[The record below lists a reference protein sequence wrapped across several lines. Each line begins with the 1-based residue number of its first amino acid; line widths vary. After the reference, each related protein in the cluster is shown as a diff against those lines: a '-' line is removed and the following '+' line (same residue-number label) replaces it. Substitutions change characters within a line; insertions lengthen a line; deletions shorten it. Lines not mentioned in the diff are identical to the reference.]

1 MKKVLFIIIAFTLLV
16 ANVNAKDLTK
26 GQMELRL
33 NIVKSLAAKRLQ
45 PKVDTDGDVFFVKDG
60 SKFYAIVNENWTS
73 PYMVT
78 LYKEYSYDE
87 VYNISNKNIKYKS
100 SLNNNKID
108 INLVL
113 KYSKL
118 DDETKTKL
126 SLNDF
131 SGNMEEVKSKLSDLG
146 YTCK

>member
-1 MKKVLFIIIAFTLLV
+1 MKKVVKLIGTLGCVLLLCGCGSKKMSCTMDTDDEV
-16 ANVNAKDLTK
+16 MKSKVLMNVSFKND
-26 GQMELRL
+26 G
-33 NIVKSLAAKRLQ
+33 
-45 PKVDTDGDVFFVKDG
+45 VDTIKIDSNYEIKDEY
-60 SKFYAIVNENWTS
+60 KDIVQT
-73 PYMVT
+73 M
-78 LYKEYSYDE
+78 KDSYDE

-100 SLNNNKID
+100 SLNDNKID

-118 DDETKTKL
+118 DDEVKTKL

-131 SGNMEEVKSKLSDLG
+131 SGNRDEVKTKLGDLG

>member
-1 MKKVLFIIIAFTLLV
+1 MKKVVKLIGTLGCVLLLCGCGS
-16 ANVNAKDLTK
+16 NKMSCTL
-26 GQMELRL
+26 
-33 NIVKSLAAKRLQ
+33 
-45 PKVDTDGDVFFVKDG
+45 DTDDEVMKSKVLMNVSFKNDGIDTIKISSNYEIKDEY
-60 SKFYAIVNENWTS
+60 KDIVQTI
-73 PYMVT
+73 
-78 LYKEYSYDE
+78 KDSYDE